1 MHGIKEE
8 IMNKKLIPAMALAI
22 LSMLTACGG
31 SSVANK
37 DKPLVFF
44 NRQPSDPTTG
54 AIDTT
59 TMNHSDKTFYVGFD
73 AAGGGAVQG
82 KMITDYLKTKKST
95 DLDKDGDGKIGYV
108 LCIGD
113 TGHNDSK
120 ARTKGVR
127 QALGTWTDAGS
138 TTPGAANTKVGS
150 VTLSDGAF
158 PVVELDSKE
167 MKSTAGATWDATTAG
182 DSLSTWVSS
191 LGTKINMVLSNNDGM
206 AMGCLQQSN
215 YPTGTPIF
223 GYDANADA
231 VQAII
236 DGKLTGTVSQ
246 NVDAQATATLQV
258 LRNMF
263 DGLTGDKIHT
273 AGISEKDASG
283 SKISATVDYVA
294 ASKAL
299 LAQNTAV
306 TAANAANYKSGT
318 RDAGVIQHPTTVA
331 TKKVL
336 LTLYNSGDNFLSGSY
351 KPALKYYAPLLNL
364 DLNIVEGDGQS
375 ESTILDKFTN
385 LSNYDGYAINMVKT
399 NSGADYLNK
408 LA

>member
-1 MHGIKEE
+1 MLLSIPCGSAFTYCYGAYRGDRSHSDTSPQMHGIKEE

-95 DLDKDGDGKIGYV
+95 DLDKNGDGKIGYV

-138 TTPGAANTKVGS
+138 TTPGAANTQEGS
-150 VTLSDGAF
+150 VTLSDGGTSQSQRARF
-158 PVVELDSKE
+158 EGNEEHRWRD
-167 MKSTAGATWDATTAG
+167 
-182 DSLSTWVSS
+182 
-191 LGTKINMVLSNNDGM
+191 LGCDH
-206 AMGCLQQSN
+206 CW
-215 YPTGTPIF
+215 
-223 GYDANADA
+223 
-231 VQAII
+231 
-236 DGKLTGTVSQ
+236 
-246 NVDAQATATLQV
+246 
-258 LRNMF
+258 
-263 DGLTGDKIHT
+263 
-273 AGISEKDASG
+273 
-283 SKISATVDYVA
+283 
-294 ASKAL
+294 
-299 LAQNTAV
+299 
-306 TAANAANYKSGT
+306 
-318 RDAGVIQHPTTVA
+318 
-331 TKKVL
+331 
-336 LTLYNSGDNFLSGSY
+336 
-351 KPALKYYAPLLNL
+351 
-364 DLNIVEGDGQS
+364 
-375 ESTILDKFTN
+375 
-385 LSNYDGYAINMVKT
+385 
-399 NSGADYLNK
+399 
-408 LA
+408 